1 MIKIYTDGSSKGN
14 PGLGGWAIVIFTD
27 NQYITYKAG
36 YESNVTNNRM
46 ELTAILTAL
55 KYAKNIIRLLDESE
69 EIIIYSDS
77 AYCVNAINI
86 WIHNWVNNNWTRDKG
101 KEIKNL
107 NLFKDIYNLYYDGTD
122 NISIKKV
129 SGHSG
134 ILGNELADA
143 LCGNNKKKIKTTLIT
158 LGAEEDLEN
167 SSEKLN

>member
-55 KYAKNIIRLLDESE
+55 KYAKNIRLLDESE

-107 NLFKDIYNLYYDGTD
+107 DLFKDIYNLYYDGTD

-143 LCGNNKKKIKTTLIT
+143 LCGNNKKKIKTTLTT

>member
-14 PGLGGWAIVIFTD
+14 PGLGGWAIVIFAD
-27 NQYITYKAG
+27 NQYITYKTG
-36 YESNVTNNRM
+36 YEINVTNNRM

-55 KYAKNIIRLLDESE
+55 KYAKNISLLDENE

-107 NLFKDIYNLYYDGTD
+107 DLFKDIYNLYYDGTD

-129 SGHSG
+129 SGHNG

>member
-1 MIKIYTDGSSKGN
+1 MFKIYTDGSSKGN
-14 PGLGGWAIVIFTD
+14 PGLGGWSIVIFAD
-27 NQYITYKAG
+27 NQYITYKVG
-36 YESNVTNNRM
+36 YELNVTNNRM

-55 KYAKNIIRLLDESE
+55 KYAKNIIRLLDKNE

-107 NLFKDIYNLYYDGTD
+107 DLFKDIYNLYYDGTD

-129 SGHSG
+129 SGHNG

-143 LCGNNKKKIKTTLIT
+143 LCSNNKKKIKTTLIT

>member
-1 MIKIYTDGSSKGN
+1 MFKIYTDGSSKGN
-14 PGLGGWAIVIFTD
+14 PGLGGWAIVIFAD
-27 NQYITYKAG
+27 NQYITHRAG
-36 YESNVTNNRM
+36 YELNVTNNRM

-55 KYAKNIIRLLDESE
+55 KYAKNIIRSLDENE

-107 NLFKDIYNLYYDGTD
+107 DLFKDIYNLYYDGAD

-143 LCGNNKKKIKTTLIT
+143 LCCNNKKKIKTTLIT

>member
-55 KYAKNIIRLLDESE
+55 KYAKNIRLLDESE

-107 NLFKDIYNLYYDGTD
+107 DVFKDIYNLYYDGTD